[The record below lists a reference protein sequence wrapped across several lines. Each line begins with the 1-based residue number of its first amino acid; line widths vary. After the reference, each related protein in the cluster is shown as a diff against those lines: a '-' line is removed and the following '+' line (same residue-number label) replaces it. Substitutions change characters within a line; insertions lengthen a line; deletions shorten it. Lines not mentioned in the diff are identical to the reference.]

1 MHNITTSGEVTYTT
15 EEGITTA
22 SVTFTTTNPKGVV
35 VSVSTYITTYNTDEN
50 GGTTIKIVRH

>member
-15 EEGITTA
+15 EGDITTA